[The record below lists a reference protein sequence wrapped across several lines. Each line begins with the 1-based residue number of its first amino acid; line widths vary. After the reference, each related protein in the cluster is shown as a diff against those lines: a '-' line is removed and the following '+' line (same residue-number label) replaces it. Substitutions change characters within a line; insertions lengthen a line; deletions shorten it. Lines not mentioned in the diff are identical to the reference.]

1 MKRKII
7 LILMIL
13 NCFLAFAKDTSE
25 QTANISGKDF
35 YFAYL
40 AYKDY
45 SSQPK
50 IIFRQDKDRVNDRIE
65 HLKSL
70 SEKYDGSLPEK
81 SFQELIQMP
90 PEERYDYLSMKEFES
105 VSEEDYR
112 SHSFGDIN
120 EYKFRIKYNEKT
132 VEVYMFID
140 KSSVRGGDAEY
151 IFDYD
156 GNIISKKFGG

>member
-25 QTANISGKDF
+25 QTANVSGKDF

-70 SEKYDGSLPEK
+70 RINTNAAGRKIRLLEH
-81 SFQELIQMP
+81 
-90 PEERYDYLSMKEFES
+90 ER
-105 VSEEDYR
+105 V
-112 SHSFGDIN
+112 
-120 EYKFRIKYNEKT
+120 
-132 VEVYMFID
+132 
-140 KSSVRGGDAEY
+140 
-151 IFDYD
+151 
-156 GNIISKKFGG
+156 